1 MRKSRY
7 KIMPS
12 PMDLTIG
19 AVAAV
24 GLLSFLLLIYSDLLW
39 RNNFRRSVP
48 LLDNLMHARVS
59 AAEGHIWLEE
69 VLRGN
74 EVVRIGVVRGFYGQ
88 AAEAMDACLEGK
100 SAINGVPG
108 LPLEDLELAGQLD
121 RLKWSFKQSERIAE
135 QRWQS
140 QGKDAVHFLL
150 SQEHQAAYHGGG
162 LLASAIN
169 LHLQQNISEKMKEQR
184 KIFHLTLALWGGVL
198 ACLCGILFLAGKRQ
212 KKAERAL
219 LDSESRLRLLSSHL
233 MTAQERE
240 RRRISL
246 ELHDELGQSLTALK
260 LKIRAAEKKLQ
271 HEKETVKND
280 CSNILNYIDQIIEN
294 ARRLSRDLSP
304 STLEDL
310 GLTAAIRWL
319 SDDFARHSGIEI
331 SHDLPD
337 IDELFDREAAII
349 IYRIFQE
356 ALNNIAKH
364 SKAQHVSIVIE
375 RSADEV
381 FFAVHDDG
389 RGFDLKEIESGET
402 AERGLGIAAMHERT
416 RMLGGVLEISSSRDR
431 GTRIT
436 FTAPLARGGTGELI

>member
-1 MRKSRY
+1 
-7 KIMPS
+7 
-12 PMDLTIG
+12 
-19 AVAAV
+19 
-24 GLLSFLLLIYSDLLW
+24 
-39 RNNFRRSVP
+39 
-48 LLDNLMHARVS
+48 
-59 AAEGHIWLEE
+59 
-69 VLRGN
+69 
-74 EVVRIGVVRGFYGQ
+74 
-88 AAEAMDACLEGK
+88 
-100 SAINGVPG
+100 
-108 LPLEDLELAGQLD
+108 
-121 RLKWSFKQSERIAE
+121 
-135 QRWQS
+135 
-140 QGKDAVHFLL
+140 
-150 SQEHQAAYHGGG
+150 
-162 LLASAIN
+162 
-169 LHLQQNISEKMKEQR
+169 MKEQR
-184 KIFHLTLALWGGVL
+184 KIFHLALALWGGVL
-198 ACLCGILFLAGKRQ
+198 ACLCGILLLAGKRQ

-436 FTAPLARGGTGELI
+436 FTAPLARGRTGELI